1 MAFDDVEVNP
11 DGSYAF
17 DALEFYE
24 DGRSL
29 LQWFEPTLAAP
40 KKKTPAKLEAA
51 TPPRKPRAVDPM
63 TTPLKCLKM
72 ERLETTPLKGLKME
86 RLEAKPL
93 KCLKMER
100 LEAKPTKLFEEPRPL
115 TLRVIVGG
123 VEVVAGGRV

>member
-63 TTPLKCLKM
+63 TTPLK
-72 ERLETTPLKGLKME
+72 GLKME